1 VIAQEVVQ
9 VRPDAAVVGSDG
21 YLRVYYEKLGLKF
34 ETYQEWL
41 RSSGRVYPAS
51 ALKTTE

>member
-1 VIAQEVVQ
+1 VVQ
-9 VRPDAAVVGSDG
+9 IRPDAAVAGPDG

-41 RSSGRVYPAS
+41 RSGGRVDPAS